1 MAVLTVEL
9 FAFADDTTTPLTV
22 AQQDTI
28 GHRFTDAIAPL
39 RTSEGGDNLVVVDC
53 TLTPFESG
61 VTIHA
66 LCLACSAVPATEAIA
81 HELSL
86 AMAAEP
92 VFFADWGLY
101 AGPTCIHAGD
111 N

>member
-9 FAFADDTTTPLTV
+9 FAFADDTTTPLTA
-22 AQQDTI
+22 AQQEDI
-28 GHRFTDAIAPL
+28 GQRFTDAIAPL
-39 RTSEGGDNLVVVDC
+39 RTSGDGLVVVDA
-53 TLTPFESG
+53 TLIPFESG

-66 LCLACSAVPATEAIA
+66 LCLACSADAASEAIA

-86 AMAAEP
+86 AMAAER

-101 AGPTCIHAGD
+101 AGPTCIHAG
-111 N
+111 NN